1 MKALLLVCLLDVA
14 LGYIIESNDHVN
26 MIMLTDKN
34 WQSWKGQHKK
44 EYHDIYEEKVRYAIW
59 KDNLNFIKEFN
70 AKNKKT
76 KLEIN
81 HFGDLTNTE
90 FV

>member
-1 MKALLLVCLLDVA
+1 MKVLLLVCLLGVA
-14 LGYIIESNDHVN
+14 LGYIVESNNH
-26 MIMLTDKN
+26 ITDKS
-34 WQSWKGQHKK
+34 WQSWKVQHEK